1 MIPDVAPVPRP
12 EWTAVPPAGCVGVE
26 SKLLLRADDLSLAVL
41 RFDAHATIDE
51 HAAPHEIVAVCL
63 EGAGFTSVAG
73 ETSALQAGER
83 VIWPPGAPH
92 RLWTEASHMLTLMV
106 ERPAPARL

>member
-12 EWTAVPPAGCVGVE
+12 EWSPVPREGCVGVE
-26 SKLLLRADDLSLAVL
+26 SKLLLRADDLSLALL

-51 HAAPHEIVAVCL
+51 HAASHEIVVVCL

-73 ETSALQAGER
+73 ATAPLNEGER
-83 VIWPPGAPH
+83 VVWPPGAPH
-92 RLWTEASHMLTLMV
+92 RLWTETSHMLTLMV
-106 ERPAPARL
+106 EQTTTVRP